1 VGPDLRAFSR
11 VLRRVLTSERLAR
24 RLGEAAEARVRAEYL
39 GDRSLAQY
47 GDLFA
52 SLVVSD

>member
-1 VGPDLRAFSR
+1 MGPDLRAFSR

-52 SLVVSD
+52 SLVVSN